1 MLSNYPQLNK
11 ATLWDLLDGAEAT
24 GSGSS
29 SSSSSSSSPCNDEI
43 GSLAYECIDAVD
55 SRIAGYTAAEAAA
68 ALPLFSTIDHANATY
83 VRNTD
88 SWLNDIVDQITCFP
102 VYTSDRPAY
111 PQRRGG
117 ALISPRHLAMAWH
130 SRVPNGTVMR
140 FVDVDNNVVER
151 EVTATQ
157 RVYWPPPD
165 ETTGSDI
172 AIALFDS
179 DVPSSISFTKVMPS
193 DWDSYLPSFSNICT
207 VPAVSTHQNKHA
219 TVRDAHGVLTHTIS
233 FNKPIDSQRVLFYEV
248 VEYGDSGSPA
258 FFIINDELVLL
269 TTWFSGGGGGG
280 PFYTHFIS
288 EINTVM
294 TSLGGGYQLTTVDL
308 SSFTS
313 Y

>member
-140 FVDVDNNVVER
+140 FVDVDNNVVAR
-151 EVTATQ
+151 EVTGVQ
-157 RVYWPPPD
+157 RV
-165 ETTGSDI
+165 GSTDI

-179 DVPSSISFTKVMPS
+179 DVPTSIGFAKVMPS
-193 DWDSYLPSFSNICT
+193 DWDTYLLLSWSCK
-207 VPAVSTHQNKHA
+207 VPAVGTHFSKHA
-219 TVRDAHGVLTHTIS
+219 AVHDANYATATAPGIGFTTP
-233 FNKPIDSQRVLFYEV
+233 NDSQRLLFYEPV
-248 VEYGDSGSPA
+248 IVGDSGSPV

-269 TTWFSGGGGGG
+269 TTWSSPGGGAN
-280 PFYTHFIS
+280 YANYIS
-288 EINTVM
+288 GINAVM

-308 SSFTS
+308 SGFTS
-313 Y
+313 N